1 MRRAKKDE
9 QPRAGAPEWM
19 VTYGDSMTL
28 LLCFFVII
36 VSMSEVKKDQRFQQ
50 VMESLRRAFGG
61 YHGSVGKVPI
71 DNVSTNSLI
80 AKLLELEVPQHQKK
94 KGDSDEEGI
103 YGKKF
108 RVTNVRDGLEVVV
121 GGRITFDRFSATL
134 MPEGRELIGKAAER
148 LRGYNTKIMIR
159 GHATREALPED
170 SLYDDVRDLSYAR
183 ARAVAVELEKNGV
196 RRVRMIP
203 IAVGDTE
210 PLVRQAYTESRR
222 ALNRRVEVL
231 VTEEL
236 IEDYAGSTLADD
248 IAESTNGG

>member
-1 MRRAKKDE
+1 MRRAKEVKS
-9 QPRAGAPEWM
+9 PVGAPEWM

-36 VSMSEVKKDQRFQQ
+36 VSMSEVKQDQRFQQ

-71 DNVSTNSLI
+71 ENVPTNALI
-80 AKLLELEVPQHQKK
+80 AKLLELDVPQHQQE

-103 YGKKF
+103 YGKNF

-121 GGRITFDRFSATL
+121 GGRITFERFSATL
-134 MPEGRELIGKAAER
+134 MPKGRELIAKAAER

-159 GHATREALPED
+159 GHTTREPLPED

-183 ARAVAVELEKNGV
+183 ARAVALELEKNGV
-196 RRVRMIP
+196 RRVRMTP
-203 IAVGDTE
+203 IAVGDNE